1 MLRPLGIGLLMI
13 LLAAACG
20 RDPEPR
26 NPTTVGVMVQPHETP
41 PGVRATAARK
51 FGPMG
56 TVTYIRLTNDLYVIQ
71 GMKNEKVR
79 EYRVNFQGKR
89 IKDDGEVMDED
100 EEEDEDD
107 EDDDD

>member
-1 MLRPLGIGLLMI
+1 MTTRSFGLAVLI
-13 LLAAACG
+13 VLLSAACG

-51 FGPMG
+51 FGPK
-56 TVTYIRLTNDLYVIQ
+56 TSVTYVRLTTDLYVIQ
-71 GMKNEKVR
+71 GMKKEEVR
-79 EYRVNFQGKR
+79 EYRVNFAGKR

-107 EDDDD
+107 AEND